1 MHKRDLAN
9 GFLLLAVFA
18 LSIFIYLSGAE
29 GPQPAGKVLGESTV
43 ADADGSHFSLFI
55 AGLISKRSSYGDTNC
70 DFVVSEEMQGG
81 GSDWEGELIWSNPED
96 YKVFLEDNKKTF
108 SVTRGSIYEVKEGGT
123 KESLGQIDD
132 QGTGRAKFSEIRN
145 YIFEDFLGEV
155 AQHPTESSLLGEEMI
170 DGVRYYV
177 LDSKLSF
184 SNPSRKISRKIWV
197 SEEGIFLKAEI
208 EDKTDD
214 YEVYDSTGAAVQE
227 DGLIKYIN
235 IEVKNR
241 VFY

>member
-9 GFLLLAVFA
+9 GFLLVAVFA
-18 LSIFIYLSGAE
+18 LSTFIYLSGNE
-29 GPQPAGKVLGESTV
+29 GPQGVGTVLGESTV
-43 ADADGSHFSLFI
+43 ADADGSHFALFI

-70 DFVVSEEMQGG
+70 GFVVSEEMQGR
-81 GSDWEGELIWSNPED
+81 GSNWEGELIWSNSED
-96 YKVFLEDNKKTF
+96 YKLFLEDNKRIF
-108 SVTRGSIYEVKEGGT
+108 SVTRGSIYEVEESGV
-123 KESLGQIDD
+123 KESLGRIDD
-132 QGTGRAKFSEIRN
+132 QGTGRAKFFEIRN

-155 AQHPTESSLLGEEMI
+155 AQHPTESSLSGEEKI
-170 DGVRYYV
+170 DGVRYYI
-177 LDSKLSF
+177 LDNKLSL
-184 SNPSRKISRKIWV
+184 SNPSREIARKIWV

-227 DGLIKYIN
+227 DGLVKHID